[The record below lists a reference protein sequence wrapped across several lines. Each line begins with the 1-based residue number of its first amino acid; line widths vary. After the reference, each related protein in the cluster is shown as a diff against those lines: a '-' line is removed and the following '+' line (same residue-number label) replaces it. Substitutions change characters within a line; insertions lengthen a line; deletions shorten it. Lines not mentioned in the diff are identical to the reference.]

1 MKGTAV
7 KIENLSKKFGD
18 CLALK
23 NLSLDVKEGEIFGIL
38 GPNGAGK
45 TTTIKLMAG
54 LLRPSAGRVLIKG
67 IDVQK
72 YPREAKRKFALLP
85 DVPYLY
91 EKLTGWEFMKF
102 ITKIYN
108 IKEPDVDAQI
118 DHQLQIFNIREV
130 AHDLID
136 SYSHGIRQRLLLAS
150 VMLRDPDIIMLDEPM
165 VGLDPEAARMV
176 KNIFKELAGKKKTI
190 FLSTHTLTDA
200 QELCQRIAI
209 IDKGLLIAHGSFD
222 DLKQIV
228 SDIKKK
234 TGDDELTSDTLEE
247 IYLSITRNV

>member
-1 MKGTAV
+1 MKTTAV

-18 CLALK
+18 LWALK
-23 NLSLDVKEGEIFGIL
+23 DLSLDVKEGEMFGIL

-54 LLRPSAGRVLIKG
+54 LLRPTAGRVLIKG
-67 IDVQK
+67 IDMQDNP
-72 YPREAKRKFALLP
+72 YEAKRKFALLP

-102 ITKIYN
+102 ITRIYN
-108 IKEPDVDAQI
+108 IDKPDI
-118 DHQLQIFNIREV
+118 DDRIDQQLKIFNIKEV

-136 SYSHGIRQRLLLAS
+136 SYSHGIRQRLLIAS

-176 KNIFKELAGKKKTI
+176 KNIFKELIKKNKTI

-200 QELCQRIAI
+200 QELCREIAI
-209 IDKGLLIAHGSFD
+209 INKGQLIAQGSID

-228 SDIKKK
+228 CDIKKK
-234 TGDDELTSDTLEE
+234 NNDDTLTSDSLEE
-247 IYLSITRNV
+247 IYLSITRNA